1 MARNGKTEAK
11 TNLPGKDEC
20 EGTVCFHTVLESEH
34 KTINARRN
42 GKRPAVKPRV
52 PKPSKTDHGSKRDPI
67 YDTIGVALSGGGIRS
82 AAFCLGALQA
92 LEVAG
97 ALKHVDYLSTVS
109 GGGYTGACWSSFAAH
124 EAHEGLPFP
133 SELKAEE
140 SPALRHIRDH
150 SN

>member
-52 PKPSKTDHGSKRDPI
+52 PKPNKTDHGNKRDPI

-97 ALKHVDYLSTVS
+97 ALKQVDYPPRCRVEVIPAPAGRHLRRMKRMK
-109 GGGYTGACWSSFAAH
+109 AC
-124 EAHEGLPFP
+124 P
-133 SELKAEE
+133 SRA
-140 SPALRHIRDH
+140 S
-150 SN
+150 

>member
-67 YDTIGVALSGGGIRS
+67 YDTIGVALSGG
-82 AAFCLGALQA
+82 AFARQHFVLAPCRRLR
-92 LEVAG
+92 
-97 ALKHVDYLSTVS
+97 
-109 GGGYTGACWSSFAAH
+109 
-124 EAHEGLPFP
+124 
-133 SELKAEE
+133 
-140 SPALRHIRDH
+140 SPAL
-150 SN
+150 